1 MFYRGSPVSGI
12 EYGNGFVE
20 IGYVSAGQCYV
31 QIGLIF
37 CASKERQ
44 DIALLFSIVDSERY
58 DGIFTRAAYVCSPVF
73 TFTIF

>member
-1 MFYRGSPVSGI
+1 MFYRGCPVSGI

-20 IGYVSAGQCYV
+20 IGYVSVGQCYV

-37 CASKERQ
+37 CAGKERQ
-44 DIALLFSIVDSERY
+44 DIALLYSVVDGECY
-58 DGIFTRAAYVCSPVF
+58 DGIFSRTAYVCSSVF